1 MEQETFA
8 SRSGGHTCPW
18 WLLFTFDNPLRR
30 FVHDPQKIL
39 RPYVQQG
46 DKVLDVGCG
55 MGFFTLGLAELV
67 GKNGRVIAADLQEQ
81 MLAGLR
87 KRARKAGL
95 LERIQLCQSAPDD
108 IGVDESIDF
117 ALAFWMVHEVRQPA
131 AFLGQIH
138 ELLLPGGKFL
148 IVEPRIHVSGKAFA
162 QTVSLAEDV
171 GFRRMEQPK
180 VRASRAVLFA
190 R

>member
-1 MEQETFA
+1 M
-8 SRSGGHTCPW
+8 
-18 WLLFTFDNPLRR
+18 
-30 FVHDPQKIL
+30 
-39 RPYVQQG
+39 
-46 DKVLDVGCG
+46 
-55 MGFFTLGLAELV
+55 LV
-67 GKNGRVIAADLQEQ
+67 
-81 MLAGLR
+81 GLR

-95 LERIQLCQSAPDD
+95 LERIQLCQSTPDD
-108 IGVDESIDF
+108 IGVDESVDF

-131 AFLGQIH
+131 VFLRQIH
-138 ELLLPGGKFL
+138 KLLLSGGKFL